1 MKRQSDGF
9 SLVEVIIA
17 IAVLAIVAMS
27 LLLYFSSA
35 SRYAEFGKTKQR
47 ADMAAQSVVEE
58 LASCTTFEQ
67 IENKLVEPDDSD
79 WTVVSTP
86 SPGKNSYLLSRKI
99 SVDSMDYKARV
110 TLDFDS
116 YKATAS
122 ATTTPVSKF
131 NDYQAPQLEKVY
143 SENNV
148 VLEETDQTDAAV
160 RDIFYQVYKNDK
172 TITTEGIQNETD
184 DVTGESKLK
193 RTLHIDMM
201 PYTGDPDNTDLYLV
215 RGWYE
220 YKYVKKAGETYQ
232 CEMSVKD
239 VKIEKDKLQKIYLF
253 YRPVNSTLDKE
264 TLDITAT
271 GMPAGFDLTK
281 FSFYA
286 ILQQE
291 EAVTPPYG
299 YHLEIT
305 SGGNPTDALKNKVYC
320 NTEGSAGSSEGLII
334 HKPKDRIAT
343 ITVEV
348 YYEDETDFNEEN
360 RIVKVQTSKGA

>member
-17 IAVLAIVAMS
+17 IAVLAVIAMS
-27 LLLYFSSA
+27 LLLYFSNA

-67 IENKLVEPDDSD
+67 IEEKLVEPDDSA

-86 SPGKNSYLLSRKI
+86 SAGKNNYLLSRKI
-99 SVDSMDYKARV
+99 SVDSMDYKAMV

-172 TITTEGIQNETD
+172 TITTAAIRDGLGR
-184 DVTGESKLK
+184 V
-193 RTLHIDMM
+193 LHIDMM
-201 PYTGDPDNTDLYLV
+201 PYTGDPDSADLYLV
-215 RGWYE
+215 RGRYE
-220 YKYVKKAGETYQ
+220 YQYEKAGVTYQ

-239 VKIEKDKLQKIYLF
+239 VKIEEDKLQKIYLF
-253 YRPVNSTLDKE
+253 YRPVNSILNEE

-271 GMPAGFDLTK
+271 GMPAGFDLSK

-286 ILQQE
+286 VLQQE
-291 EAVTPPYG
+291 ETVTPPYG

-305 SGGNPTDALKNKVYC
+305 SAGNPTTDVLKNKVYC
-320 NTEGSAGSSEGLII
+320 NTEGSAGSSDGLII

-343 ITVEV
+343 VTVEV

-360 RIVKVQTSKGA
+360 RIIRVQTSKGA